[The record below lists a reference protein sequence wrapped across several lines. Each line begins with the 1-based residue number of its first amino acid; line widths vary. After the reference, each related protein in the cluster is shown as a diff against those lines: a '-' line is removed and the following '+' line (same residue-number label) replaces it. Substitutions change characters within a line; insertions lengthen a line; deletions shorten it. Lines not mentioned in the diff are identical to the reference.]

1 MTVGRTEVTR
11 GPTSLAEM
19 ARLSGEFADRHNLV
33 YCVLWLTGEL
43 DIAAV
48 REAWR
53 GVCLSHDVLRRAY
66 VSPDEACTFDDVLG
80 EVEFYTANTDTEAF
94 KTVRQITTPFDLA
107 GGGLSRFAIVQRD
120 ESRHLLAI
128 VLDHIIVDEKTW
140 NRLMA
145 DFGEFYE
152 RATQRASVPDKAENT
167 AYHDFALLERRELS
181 TAWGEERRRFWR
193 SQTERFGTFPPAF
206 PIACEAKGES
216 RLTGVHHALPA
227 DAKARVLDIAKRARA
242 TSYVTVASAV
252 LAGLQEISGAPAV
265 GVTTPFHGRVLPG
278 TADIAGLFAQMV
290 PIQLTARSRRPLETV
305 REVFSH
311 TLDVFEYILPLR
323 PAGGF
328 WNEELAS
335 VDRQAGVNVVLDK
348 RTVTFGES
356 GSLLVGTK
364 AEIVPLYG
372 PGEVTWPR
380 TLQFRWELDG
390 ANPEIVVYYNEN
402 YFPDEAVESLIQAA
416 ESFVLS
422 VDG

>member
-1 MTVGRTEVTR
+1 
-11 GPTSLAEM
+11 M

-43 DIAAV
+43 DLAAV

-66 VSPDEACTFDDVLG
+66 VSPDEACTYEDVLG
-80 EVEFYTANTDTEAF
+80 EVEFYTADTDTEAL
-94 KTVRQITTPFDLA
+94 KTVRRITIPFDLA
-107 GGGLSRFAIVQRD
+107 GVGLSRIAIVQRD
-120 ESRHLLAI
+120 DRRHLLAI

-140 NRLMA
+140 KRLMA

-152 RATQRASVPDKAENT
+152 RATQGASVPDKAEKN
-167 AYHDFALLERRELS
+167 AYHDFTLLERRELS
-181 TAWGEERRRFWR
+181 TAWGEERRAFWR
-193 SQTERFGTFPPAF
+193 SQTEQFGTFPPAF

-216 RLTGVHHALPA
+216 RLTAVHHALPA

-242 TSYVTVASAV
+242 TSFVTVASAV
-252 LAGLQEISGAPAV
+252 LAGLQEVSDAPTVGA
-265 GVTTPFHGRVLPG
+265 TTPFHGRVLPG
-278 TADIAGLFAQMV
+278 TADIAGLFVQMV
-290 PIQLTARSRRPLETV
+290 PLQLTARSRRPLETV
-305 REVFSH
+305 RELFSH

-323 PAGGF
+323 SAGRL

-335 VDRQAGVNVVLDK
+335 ADRQAGVNVVLDK

-356 GSLLVGTK
+356 ESLLVGTT
-364 AEIVPLYG
+364 AEIVPLYV

-380 TLQFRWELDG
+380 TVQFRWELDG
-390 ANPEIVVYYNEN
+390 EDPQIVVYYNEN
-402 YFPDEAVESLIQAA
+402 YFPDDVVESLIKAA

-422 VDG
+422 ADS

>member
-19 ARLSGEFADRHNLV
+19 ARLSGEFAERHNLV

-66 VSPDEACTFDDVLG
+66 VSPDEACTYDDVLG
-80 EVEFYTANTDTEAF
+80 EVEFYTADTDTEAL

-107 GGGLSRFAIVQRD
+107 GVGLSRIAIVQRD
-120 ESRHLLAI
+120 ERRHLLAI

-152 RATQRASVPDKAENT
+152 RAIQGASAPDKVEKN
-167 AYHDFALLERRELS
+167 AYHDFALLERHELS
-181 TAWGEERRRFWR
+181 TAWGEERRAFWR
-193 SQTERFGTFPPAF
+193 SQTDRFGTFPPPF

-216 RLTGVHHALPA
+216 RLTAVHHALPA
-227 DAKARVLDIAKRARA
+227 DAKARVLDLAKRARA
-242 TSYVTVASAV
+242 TPFVTVASAV
-252 LAGLQEISGAPAV
+252 LASLQEVSGAPTV
-265 GVTTPFHGRVLPG
+265 GATTPFHGRVLPG
-278 TADIAGLFAQMV
+278 TADIAGLFVQMV
-290 PIQLTARSRRPLETV
+290 PLQLTAGARRPLETV

-311 TLDVFEYILPLR
+311 TLDVFEYNLPLR
-323 PAGGF
+323 SAGRL
-328 WNEELAS
+328 WNEELVS
-335 VDRQAGVNVVLDK
+335 VDRQAGVSVTLDK
-348 RTVTFGES
+348 RTMSFGE
-356 GSLLVGTK
+356 SLLVGTK
-364 AEIVPLYG
+364 AEIVPLYV

-380 TLQFRWELDG
+380 TLQFMWEMDG
-390 ANPEIVVYYNEN
+390 MAPRLSVYYNEN

-416 ESFVLS
+416 ENFVLS
-422 VDG
+422 TDS